1 VTSVD
6 TFKPL
11 LAKLADGA
19 TLSEEDAEVFF
30 AACLRGE
37 ASPAQVASAVTAMR
51 MRGETVGEITACAR
65 VMRRTAVHL
74 DYPYEV
80 VDTCGTGGDG
90 LHTYNISTA
99 AALVAAG
106 AGLKVAKHGTRAL
119 SSRSGSSDVLAALGV
134 NIEAGAEAQR
144 RCLDEANVCFMF
156 APAHHGAMR
165 HVLPVRADLG
175 FRTIFNLLGPLSN
188 PAGAKRQV
196 LGVAEPRRLEPLA
209 RVLGALGAERAWV
222 VHGEGLDEMTT
233 TGVNQV
239 AEWRAPQGKG
249 GEEMGGV
256 RLFNIS
262 PEAVGLPRS
271 GLDDLRGGDP
281 AENAQA
287 VRDLLGGKPGAYRD
301 VVALNAA
308 AALLIADKVET
319 LREGV
324 ETAFAAIDDGRAN
337 GALARL
343 VELSHA

>member
-1 VTSVD
+1 MSTVD

-11 LAKLADGA
+11 LSRLADGG

-65 VMRRTAVHL
+65 VMRRTAVRL
-74 DYPYEV
+74 DHPYEV
-80 VDTCGTGGDG
+80 IDTCGTGGDG

-99 AALVAAG
+99 AAIVAAG
-106 AGLKVAKHGTRAL
+106 GGLKVAKHGTRAL

-134 NIEAGAEAQR
+134 NIEAGADAQR
-144 RCLDEANVCFMF
+144 RCLDQAGVCFMF

-165 HVLPVRADLG
+165 HVMPVRADLG

-233 TGVNQV
+233 TGVNHV
-239 AEWRAPQGKG
+239 AEWRA

-262 PEAVGLPRS
+262 PEAVGLPRA

-281 AENAQA
+281 AENAVA
-287 VRDLLGGKPGAYRD
+287 LRALLNGKPGAYRD
-301 VVALNAA
+301 VVCLNAA
-308 AALLIADKVET
+308 TAFLVADAVET

-324 ETAFAAIDDGRAN
+324 ERAAAAIDDGRAL
-337 GALARL
+337 GALEAL
-343 VELSHA
+343 VALSNA

>member
-1 VTSVD
+1 MTIID

-11 LAKLADGA
+11 LSRLADGG
-19 TLSEEDAEVFF
+19 TLSEDDAEVFF

-74 DYPYEV
+74 DHPYQV
-80 VDTCGTGGDG
+80 IDTCGTGGDG

-106 AGLKVAKHGTRAL
+106 GGLKVAKHGTRAL

-134 NIEAGAEAQR
+134 NIEAGADAQR
-144 RCLDEANVCFMF
+144 RCLDQAGVCFMF

-165 HVLPVRADLG
+165 HVMPVRADLG

-233 TGVNQV
+233 TGVNHV
-239 AEWRAPQGKG
+239 AEWRA
-249 GEEMGGV
+249 GEEIGGV

-262 PEAVGLPRS
+262 PEAVGLMRA

-281 AENAQA
+281 AENAA
-287 VRDLLGGKPGAYRD
+287 ALRDLLNGKPGAYRD
-301 VVALNAA
+301 VVCLNAA
-308 AALLIADKVET
+308 AAFLVADAVET
-319 LREGV
+319 LREGFDR
-324 ETAFAAIDDGRAN
+324 AAAAIDDGRAM
-337 GALARL
+337 GALEAL
-343 VELSHA
+343 AALSNA